1 MQWNSSPHHSVHAL
15 LNEDASPI
23 FLWFRPCPSQI
34 SSRIQVTSIF
44 LFCFSFPLLF
54 CFSCPPLS
62 LSYSF
67 SLLPFCSFC
76 LPLFLSYASCPL
88 LFCFSCLLPL
98 QVQQRRTRKKKQ
110 GKKSVFSWRMFLLAA
125 STCLAV
131 VK

>member
-1 MQWNSSPHHSVHAL
+1 MQWNSSPHHSVPAL

-23 FLWFRPCPSQI
+23 FLWFRPSQI

-62 LSYSF
+62 LSCSF

-98 QVQQRRTRKKKQ
+98 QVQQPRTRRKNKATNPSFHGGCFCWLQ
-110 GKKSVFSWRMFLLAA
+110 ALAWLL
-125 STCLAV
+125 
-131 VK
+131 